1 MIYLMAIEDAE
12 ILEQET
18 ENFVKLGG
26 VFSVS
31 MFKKPEK
38 KLKNYVFIFYRI
50 PNELESKVLLFAKVV
65 TQSGT
70 VLVGALCDT

>member
-18 ENFVKLGG
+18 ENFVKLGL

-38 KLKNYVFIFYRI
+38 KLRNYVFIFYRI
-50 PNELESKVLLFAKVV
+50 PDELE
-65 TQSGT
+65 
-70 VLVGALCDT
+70 